1 MNRWKRRLRPVV
13 LAALLVTLA
22 FGVAACAD
30 DADTAEPVSTTD
42 DGTAQAVST
51 TDGTA
56 QATVVTETVT
66 ADAPVTPPVAPATT
80 TAPDDAGGAPAGV
93 VWFADDSGS
102 LVGESR
108 PGAAASVAAALG
120 ELAAGPN
127 DASLIPAF
135 PAGSSVLGTDLEGDI
150 VVVEVDEAFVA
161 GYPSGSAA
169 ELATIAPIVYTSTE
183 LPGVGAVRLESGGVP
198 LSPPTAQLDLSVP
211 LSRGDLP
218 VELIPP
224 EDAP

>member
-1 MNRWKRRLRPVV
+1 V
-13 LAALLVTLA
+13 LLVAALAIALV
-22 FGVAACAD
+22 ACAD
-30 DADTAEPVSTTD
+30 DSDTGES
-42 DGTAQAVST
+42 QST
-51 TDGTA
+51 TDGSP

-66 ADAPVTPPVAPATT
+66 ADAPVVPPTAGTT

-93 VWFADDSGS
+93 VWFADESGS
-102 LVGESR
+102 LVGELR
-108 PGAAASVAAALG
+108 AGAAASVAAALG
-120 ELAAGPN
+120 ELAAGPD

-135 PAGSSVLGTDLEGDI
+135 PPGSSVLGTDLDGDI
-150 VVVEVDEAFVA
+150 VVVEVDEAFLS

-183 LPGVGAVRLESGGVP
+183 LPGVAAVRLESGGVP

-211 LSRGDLP
+211 LTRGDLP

-224 EDAP
+224 EDTP